1 MPSDLPRY
9 TLRIPQIYLDKIR
22 YIADENGRSANKEIE
37 MMIKQRIKEYE
48 SENGKITL
56 YNSENKE

>member
-22 YIADENGRSANKEIE
+22 YIAEENGRSANKEIE
-37 MMIKQRIKEYE
+37 LMIKQKIKEYE
-48 SENGKITL
+48 EHNGEIVVSK
-56 YNSENKE
+56 